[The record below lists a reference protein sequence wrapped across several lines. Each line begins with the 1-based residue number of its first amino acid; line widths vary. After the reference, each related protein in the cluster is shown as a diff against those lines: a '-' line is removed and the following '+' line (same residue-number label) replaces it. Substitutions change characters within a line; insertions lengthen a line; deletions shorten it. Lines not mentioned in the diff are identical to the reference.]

1 MFHFLKKTPDLF
13 DKKFPKSFDNPK
25 IMRNFAP
32 QNDKNVDG
40 GIAQLV
46 RASDS

>member
-1 MFHFLKKTPDLF
+1 M
-13 DKKFPKSFDNPK
+13 K
-25 IMRNFAP
+25 I
-32 QNDKNVDG
+32 KNYLYVATLAVALTACDG